1 MVTFSSEDHNE
12 ITLIYDFA
20 TFGKEFNMV
29 LEPQSEEVDEEKTEI
44 VFPSD
49 KVEQTKEDKVIIPTE
64 KGSVVVFENIY
75 YEYNSAN
82 IIKGAA
88 KELDALASV
97 MKTNEDI
104 NVRLEAHT
112 DSRGSKEYN
121 QQLSI
126 NRAEAARKYLT
137 DLGIDEDRIS
147 IKGFGESK
155 LRNACKD
162 NVPCSDAKH
171 RYNRRT
177 EVVIEK

>member
-1 MVTFSSEDHNE
+1 TD
-12 ITLIYDFA
+12 
-20 TFGKEFNMV
+20 
-29 LEPQSEEVDEEKTEI
+29 KT
-44 VFPSD
+44 
-49 KVEQTKEDKVIIPTE
+49 EQTKDDEVIIPTE
-64 KGSVVVFENIY
+64 KGAVVVFENIY

-97 MKTNEDI
+97 MQTNEDM

-112 DSRGSKEYN
+112 DSRGSTEYN
-121 QQLSI
+121 LQLSI

-155 LRNACKD
+155 LRNGCKD
-162 NVPCSDAKH
+162 NVPCSEAKH

-177 EVVIEK
+177 EVVIEN